1 MRRLRALLA
10 ALAVVLAACGGK
22 APPPPE
28 EQVRA
33 TLADYGRAVAVKDY
47 AALCTRLLAPELVE
61 RVNSIGLPCEAALRR
76 GLGEVREPRLS
87 VGRVE
92 VAGERA
98 TAQVS
103 TSALGEE
110 PSRDT
115 IELELVKGSWRVS
128 SLGGQ

>member
-1 MRRLRALLA
+1 MRGSRALVA
-10 ALAVVLAACGGK
+10 ALGVGLAGCGGGS
-22 APPPPE
+22 APPPE

-33 TLADYGRAVAVKDY
+33 TLADYGRAVAAKDY
-47 AALCTRLLAPELVE
+47 TAMCTRLLAPDLVE
-61 RVNSIGLPCEAALRR
+61 RVNSIGLPCEAALRK
-76 GLGEVREPRLS
+76 GLGNVREPRLT

-92 VAGERA
+92 VDGDRA

-115 IELELVKGSWRVS
+115 IELQRVKGAWRVS
-128 SLGGQ
+128 SLGGE